1 MHDLAIKIQTIPE
14 ANPLASTHSST
25 VDSRGV
31 AMKSGLGGTKRR
43 KIFLHVPP
51 QFRHFFLGGGPN
63 DLSLYR
69 PKDV

>member
-31 AMKSGLGGTKRR
+31 AMKSGLGGGTKRR
-43 KIFLHVPP
+43 KFFLHVPP
-51 QFRHFFLGGGPN
+51 ISAFGGGPN